1 MKAVRIATI
10 GLTAA
15 LASATLTVAPA
26 EASDSPAARAGTR
39 SLATV
44 LAADGNRFDKTWGD
58 FDVLDRAVRTVLAAK
73 PDSPVAVLA
82 DGDTRLTAFLPTDR
96 AFRRLVR
103 DLTGTAPHT
112 ERAVVTA
119 AATRGVDTIEQVLLY
134 HVVPGQTLTSGKVLK
149 ADDVELDTAE
159 GGDIRVNIRKAGIF
173 LRDDDPDDLNPRVI
187 PSLLDINK
195 GNRQVAHGITE
206 VLRPSNL

>member
-15 LASATLTVAPA
+15 LASTIVTIAPA
-26 EASDSPAARAGTR
+26 GADDPASRAGTR

-44 LAADGNRFDKTWGD
+44 LAADGNRFDRTWGD

-73 PDSPVAVLA
+73 PGSPVAVLA
-82 DGDTRLTAFLPTDR
+82 DGTKRLTAFLPTDR

-103 DLTGTAPHT
+103 DLTGTAPDT
-112 ERAVVTA
+112 ERGVFRTA
-119 AATRGVDTIEQVLLY
+119 ATLGVDTIEQVLLF
-134 HVVPGQTLTSGKVLK
+134 HVVPGQTLTAGKVIR
-149 ADDVELDTAE
+149 ADGEWLDTAE
-159 GGDIRVNIRKAGIF
+159 GGDIRVNVRRAGIF
-173 LRDDDPDDLNPRVI
+173 LRDDDTDDRNARVI
-187 PSLLDINK
+187 PSLLNINK
-195 GNRQVAHGITE
+195 GNRQVAHGISQ